1 MSQKGV
7 PFVEKNVGRD
17 PQAREEL
24 MAIGMTSLP
33 VIIIGETRLA
43 GFNPAKIDEALAQAQ
58 S

>member
-1 MSQKGV
+1 M
-7 PFVEKNVGRD
+7 GRD

-33 VIIIGETRLA
+33 VIIISETRLA

>member
-1 MSQKGV
+1 V
-7 PFVEKNVGRD
+7 AFVEKNVGRD
-17 PQAREEL
+17 PQARQEL

-58 S
+58 G